1 MTIFLQQCLTN
12 YLLFQQFLH
21 KKEYEA
27 KFNVDCVEDENTGKT
42 KFVDRQKDELDDHV
56 EKLKAKEF
64 KKKTGIV
71 KRSKEEKR
79 KAKRLDE
86 KEKRQKKKRRLY
98 KQNEKQDEQDEFA
111 DFNDKDQ
118 VLPS

>member
-1 MTIFLQQCLTN
+1 MLLTN
-12 YLLFQQFLH
+12 LLFQQFLH

-118 VLPS
+118 VTIPSLSS